1 MPNKK
6 SPFAFLTVITL
17 LVALCFTLPPAK
29 AADASPPDQESLY
42 KAGVE
47 LDLFGQ
53 VRTTDFDTERG
64 SAGVGL
70 SAYFTE
76 SIGVRATTAFEDL
89 RGSVFDNVSIHGLYR
104 MPLNKNAIYGYA
116 GAQRLLN
123 DGEWALEGG
132 VGAERRWARH
142 FATFAEIGFH
152 KQLTGER
159 PIAAL
164 GKVGIRI
171 PFL

>member
-1 MPNKK
+1 MPPKQ
-6 SPFAFLTVITL
+6 SPFAFLTVIL
-17 LVALCFTLPPAK
+17 LFIALLALPVK
-29 AADASPPDQESLY
+29 AAEIPSPPEAEQAFY

-47 LDLFGQ
+47 LEVAGQ

-159 PIAAL
+159 PITAL
-164 GKVGIRI
+164 GKVGVRI